1 MRWLTKGYGFDERTA
16 SRLTGTVVECDI
28 ANVVDPNFTVAA
40 KMRKA
45 MLPR

>member
-1 MRWLTKGYGFDERTA
+1 MKLEGRAELM
-16 SRLTGTVVECDI
+16 GTVIGYDI

-45 MLPR
+45 MPPR